1 MVLNAPADKPGFS
14 RAILIVDD
22 VPHGAPASGTRV
34 RLLARPFTAE
44 GLVAEVRR
52 CLEPESGE

>member
-1 MVLNAPADKPGFS
+1 VRLEIAFLDAAFAAVAP
-14 RAILIVDD
+14 IVIVDD

-44 GLVAEVRR
+44 GLLAEVDQ
-52 CLEPESGE
+52 LLG